1 MRISTMSL
9 NRIVEEQVAA
19 NETYRRQVVESGRSF
34 LSDGRSMSDDDL
46 LSKLHSLRIGMNRG
60 RLLEMIPGFA
70 SAQDMS
76 EALFQERK
84 KNIPGPM
91 EDWVW
96 IALTCLW
103 ERWYPDEPNM
113 EMVDDKMQAGY
124 GELNA
129 DNRECACQLWIETWH
144 GILKI
149 MARHN
154 IPNLDAFDE
163 WFAGTQSVF
172 NWVQDFDI
180 ELGNA
185 GLESAHF
192 LHERIALCSTMIDRF
207 SNGTFS
213 EIDFRSALAESY
225 FKIGE
230 QHKCDQIF
238 QQWLDEDPQSGWG
251 WIGWSDVYFFFAE
264 PKKRDVVRA
273 EMILKSGLAVANV
286 SERKELLERLA
297 DLYEETDRQ
306 DNAAGVRR
314 EIEQQQK
321 RKRSPT
327 LPSPGELRA
336 SQNSGDKR
344 PPLNQV
350 ANVGALNGL
359 DSKLQN
365 GKLKTGRND
374 PCPCGS
380 GKKFKKCCINRSGG
394 NGDRPL
400 AR

>member
-1 MRISTMSL
+1 MIMRISTMSL

-46 LSKLHSLRIGMNRG
+46 LSKLHSLRIGMNRS
-60 RLLEMIPGFA
+60 RLLEMIPRFA
-70 SAQDMS
+70 SAQAMS
-76 EALFQERK
+76 EALFLEHK
-84 KNIPGPM
+84 KNIPSTM

-124 GELNA
+124 AQLKAE
-129 DNRECACQLWIETWH
+129 NRECACQLWIETWH

-154 IPNLDAFDE
+154 IPTLDAFDE
-163 WFAGTQSVF
+163 RFAGTQCVF
-172 NWVQDFDI
+172 NWVQDFEM
-180 ELGNA
+180 ELCIA
-185 GLESAHF
+185 GLDNVHF
-192 LHERIALCSTMIDRF
+192 FHERIALCSTMIDRF

-213 EIDFRSALAESY
+213 EIDFRSALASSY
-225 FKIGE
+225 SKIGE
-230 QHKCDQIF
+230 QHKCDQMF
-238 QQWLDEDPQSGWG
+238 QQWLDEDPQNGWG
-251 WIGWSDVYFFFAE
+251 WIGWSDVYFFFEAPE
-264 PKKRDVVRA
+264 KRDVVRA
-273 EMILKSGLAVANV
+273 EMLLKSGLAVTNV
-286 SERKELLERLA
+286 RERQVLLERLA

-306 DNAAGVRR
+306 DNADDIHR
-314 EIEQQQK
+314 EIEQLQK
-321 RKRSPT
+321 RKSRPA
-327 LPSPGELRA
+327 LA
-336 SQNSGDKR
+336 SDKR

-350 ANVGALNGL
+350 AKAGVLNGT
-359 DSKLQN
+359 DSKQQN

-380 GKKFKKCCINRSGG
+380 GKKFKKCCINRSV
-394 NGDRPL
+394 
-400 AR
+400 